1 MAGKMP
7 DVDEIIDMAG
17 VPLIGILPEDEEVAV
32 AGANGRP
39 LPGQCDAALCFGN
52 IAKRYL
58 GEDVRLARLE
68 KM

>member
-1 MAGKMP
+1 M
-7 DVDEIIDMAG
+7 
-17 VPLIGILPEDEEVAV
+17 AV